1 VEKHFRWLVTILC
14 CGYLTIQIRYITGL
28 PLVMDEFNH
37 AAIVSRLL
45 EEVPY
50 RDYAPYKTV
59 LGLYLLL
66 PPVLAFESVWAAMLA
81 AKLEIACLT
90 TFVLWAVA
98 LRLRHCLA
106 PTAILASLLLLC
118 TQSTFLERASE
129 LRVDMLAALMGLVS
143 LAAFLERRSLVAGA
157 TAAGAVLMTQ
167 KGAYFVLS
175 LAGASLFQ
183 LVHCRSRRH
192 VREIL
197 ATAAAGTGVV
207 LSYVAFWCVVGDPSN
222 VWHGMVVGP
231 KSIAFDPLYRSL
243 DTFWTQTLL
252 RNPIF
257 YGIGVAGLLLFI
269 PRWQSREDAVSVR
282 LWTYSLILLVLCAWH
297 KQPWPYFFVLLIPTA
312 WVLGAAVLDTRS
324 RGPRWW
330 TTALG
335 ILVIGGA
342 CLSLAQRMP
351 VVLQRSSADQRAI
364 ISAASTFLQAG
375 ETYLDG
381 SQLVWRRPH
390 VAQLVWLDMPRL
402 AELRRVPDPALK
414 ELQTDPPRLVIDNY
428 RIRNLPPSLLEELH
442 RSFLPVG
449 GNLLTYAP
457 PLPPGESLQHFAY
470 GGLYLVRAPGG
481 GRISL
486 DGRPWLGH
494 GDTIRL
500 TPDMHRLDV
509 VGDARLLSWS
519 DEPAFLE
526 QTRRP
531 SVILFDRVY
540 DY

>member
-14 CGYLTIQIRYITGL
+14 CGYLAIQIRYITAL

-98 LRLRHCLA
+98 QRLRRCLA

-129 LRVDMLAALMGLVS
+129 LRVDMLAALMGLIS
-143 LAAFLERRSLVAGA
+143 LTAFLERRSLLAGA

-183 LVHCRSRRH
+183 LVYCRSRQH

-222 VWHGMVVGP
+222 VWQGMVVGP

-243 DTFWTQTLL
+243 DTFWMQTLL
-252 RNPIF
+252 RNPVF
-257 YGIGVAGLLLFI
+257 YGVGWAGLVLLI
-269 PRWQSREDAVSVR
+269 PRWNNRDDTVGGR
-282 LWTYSLILLVLCAWH
+282 LWAYSLILVVLCAWH

-312 WVLGAAVLDTRS
+312 WVVSAVVLDERL

-330 TTALG
+330 TAALG
-335 ILVIGGA
+335 VFVAGGA
-342 CLSLAQRMP
+342 CVSLAQRMP
-351 VVLQRSSADQRAI
+351 VVLQRSSTDQRAI
-364 ISAASTFLQAG
+364 ISAASAFLQPG

-390 VAQLVWLDMPRL
+390 ITQLVWLDMPRL
-402 AELRRVPDPALK
+402 AELRRAPDAALR
-414 ELQTDPPRLVIDNY
+414 EIQTDPPRLLIDNY
-428 RIRNLPPSLLEELH
+428 RLRNLPPKLLDELH
-442 RSFLPVG
+442 GSFLPVG
-449 GNLLTYAP
+449 GNLFTYAP
-457 PLPPGESLQHFAY
+457 PLPVGASSQHFAY

-481 GRISL
+481 GRVSL

-500 TPDMHRLDV
+500 DSGMHRMDL
-509 VGDARLLSWS
+509 VGDARLVSWS

-531 SVILFDRVY
+531 SVALFDRVY